1 MQLLCIMPHRV
12 QSSSNDSI
20 SEDDNS
26 NVNALCINSTQV
38 AANGSKDTAFM
49 PLAPVVGTDDASY
62 ESFDAYIACM
72 PPKNC
77 HVVPDERFKRFVRVL
92 RARTYQVTILH
103 SWKGTVRSCSTQRS
117 LDRKHRMARASRS
130 VPGYSIS
137 VFICALASAYNG
149 RSVKT
154 HTRVGSKR

>member
-1 MQLLCIMPHRV
+1 MPHRL

-77 HVVPDERFKRFVRVL
+77 HVVPDERFKRFVRIL
-92 RARTYQVTILH
+92 RARTPQVTILH
-103 SWKGTVRSCSTQRS
+103 S
-117 LDRKHRMARASRS
+117 
-130 VPGYSIS
+130 
-137 VFICALASAYNG
+137 
-149 RSVKT
+149 
-154 HTRVGSKR
+154 

>member
-1 MQLLCIMPHRV
+1 MPYPL
-12 QSSSNDSI
+12 QSSTNPSSKEHRSDRG
-20 SEDDNS
+20 EE
-26 NVNALCINSTQV
+26 NALCV
-38 AANGSKDTAFM
+38 NGISESNEHTAFT
-49 PLAPVVGTDDASY
+49 PLVQIVGSDGVWY
-62 ESFDAYIACM
+62 EPFDAYIASM

-77 HVVPDERFKRFVRVL
+77 DVVPDERFKRFVRVL

-130 VPGYSIS
+130 VPGYYIS
-137 VFICALASAYNG
+137 VLICALASAYNG
-149 RSVKT
+149 PSVKT